1 MRARRTAAVAAG
13 LALALTLAACSAAP
27 ARTESTPVP
36 SDVSAELE
44 PFYTQTLEWEDCE
57 DDMQCTTASAPLDWS
72 DPSRDSI
79 DLALVR
85 NPAEDG
91 APLGS
96 VLVNPGGPGGSG
108 YDFVADSLEYAVSPT
123 LRSKFDVVGFDPR
136 GVNRSSAVLCHTD
149 TKQLDAFIYD
159 IVPGEIGSDAW
170 ITAASDANGAYGQQC
185 VANTGDLLGYVDTV
199 SAARDLDLLRAVLG
213 DEKLNYLGFS
223 YGTLLGATYAELY
236 PENTGRLVLDG
247 ALDPTSS
254 NFDVSITQAKGFESA
269 LRAFLADCANAEDC
283 PFSGTADDSMLKIR
297 ALLDRLDASP
307 IRAPDG
313 RELGSNS
320 MTSAI
325 VLPLYREADW
335 PYLRQLFDTVM
346 KGDATLA
353 FTLADSYNGRDPV
366 DGSYLDNS
374 LEARLA
380 INCLDYAAQ
389 GDVTVMRQQAAELAA
404 AAPVLGKQLS
414 YGDVGCLQWP
424 VKASTERPVIDAAG
438 SADILVVGTTNDPAT
453 PYSWAQALAEQLENG
468 HLVTYEGEGH
478 TAYNKSNACVDDT
491 VDDFFVSGTV
501 PAADPLC

>member
-1 MRARRTAAVAAG
+1 MRTRRIAAIAAG
-13 LALALTLAACSAAP
+13 MALALTLAACSAP
-27 ARTESTPVP
+27 PVRTESTPAP
-36 SDVSAELE
+36 AEVSAELE
-44 PFYTQTLEWEDCE
+44 PFYTQVLTWEDCE
-57 DDMQCTTASAPLDWS
+57 DDMQCATATAPLDWT
-72 DPSRDSI
+72 DPARDSI

-108 YDFVADSLEYAVSPT
+108 YDFVADSLDYAVSPT
-123 LRSKFDVVGFDPR
+123 LRAKFDIVGFDPR

-149 TKQLDAFIYD
+149 TAQLDAFIYD

-170 ITAASDANGAYGQQC
+170 LTAAANANGAYAQQC
-185 VANTGDLLGYVDTV
+185 AANTGDLLGFVDTV

-247 ALDPTSS
+247 ALDPTSTS
-254 NFDVSITQAKGFESA
+254 FDVSITQAKGFESA
-269 LRAFLADCANAEDC
+269 LRAFLADCATADNC
-283 PFSGTADDSMLKIR
+283 PFTGTADDSMLKIR

-307 IRAPDG
+307 IRAADG

-353 FTLADSYNGRDPV
+353 FSLADSYNGRNPT

-374 LEARLA
+374 LEARFA
-380 INCLDYAAQ
+380 INCLDYASQ
-389 GDVTVMRQQAAELAA
+389 GDTAVMREQAAELAA
-404 AAPVLGKQLS
+404 AAPVLGKQLA

-424 VKASTERPVIDAAG
+424 VKAATERPVIDGAG

-453 PYSWAQALAEQLENG
+453 PYSWAQALADQLEAG

-491 VDDFFVSGTV
+491 VDDYFVSGTV
-501 PAADPLC
+501 PASDPLC

>member
-1 MRARRTAAVAAG
+1 MRARRTAAVAAA
-13 LALALTLAACSAAP
+13 LALALTLAACSAPP

>member
-13 LALALTLAACSAAP
+13 LALALTLAACSAPP

-36 SDVSAELE
+36 SDVSADLE

-123 LRSKFDVVGFDPR
+123 LRSRFDVVGFDPR

-389 GDVTVMRQQAAELAA
+389 GDLTVMRQQAAELAA

>member
-13 LALALTLAACSAAP
+13 LALALTLAACSAPP

-36 SDVSAELE
+36 SDVSADLE

-123 LRSKFDVVGFDPR
+123 LRSRFDVVGFDPR

-389 GDVTVMRQQAAELAA
+389 GDVAVMRQQAAELAA

>member
-13 LALALTLAACSAAP
+13 LALALTLAACSAPP

-85 NPAEDG
+85 SPAEDG

-389 GDVTVMRQQAAELAA
+389 GDVAVMRQQAADLAA

-501 PAADPLC
+501 PATDPLC